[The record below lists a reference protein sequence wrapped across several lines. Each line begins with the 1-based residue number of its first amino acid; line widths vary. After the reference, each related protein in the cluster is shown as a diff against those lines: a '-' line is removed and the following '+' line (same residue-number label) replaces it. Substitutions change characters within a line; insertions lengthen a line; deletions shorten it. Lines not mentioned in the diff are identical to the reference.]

1 MEETICSEEPARSVS
16 GAEALISK
24 HNEHKAE
31 IDAREDSVAQVS
43 KGARKLI
50 QQSHYASAE
59 VPLVWVI
66 GLLPGWVPG
75 CVSGWVPGCVSGCIS
90 GWVPGCVSGCI
101 SGWVPG
107 CVSGCVSGWVPGC
120 VPGCVSGCIS
130 GWVPG
135 CVCEWEAIKGLTQQS
150 YYIYGS
156 AEVLI
161 GHP

>member
-66 GLLPGWVPG
+66 GLLPGWVSGWVPGCMSGCVSGWVPG
-75 CVSGWVPGCVSGCIS
+75 CVSGWVPGCVSG
-90 GWVPGCVSGCI
+90 
-101 SGWVPG
+101 
-107 CVSGCVSGWVPGC
+107 
-120 VPGCVSGCIS
+120 
-130 GWVPG
+130 WVPG
-135 CVCEWEAIKGLTQQS
+135 CVCKWEAIKGLIQQS